1 MSSSLS
7 EGPAAALEPAGAA
20 AGAAARPVCPISLEA
35 IPEGAEFD
43 LGCGTPFDLRSVL
56 DLVLVQ
62 GGAAAHPYTR
72 RPLGADVLRRVHAAA
87 LAHPETRA
95 TLVERALDG
104 EEAFATHLLRAAAG
118 ARSEMDQRSLAQLL
132 DTAWAG
138 IMDRAVAHG
147 RVAAEDLNDVLS
159 IGVMMHR
166 SPRRLRD
173 VLFVRLEQRY
183 EDSTNLDELGRLRA
197 LGEILDETLRRAPAP
212 LLGDVVE
219 RAPPMHHH
227 AGRFAPPAAVAV
239 AAAAAASDASF
250 DRMVRSLDEAA
261 AVLDRLRELDRIRD
275 AGREAARR
283 RRAFPPAAAPMAPL
297 GFASGAVHAPLGFAS
312 GAVHAP
318 LGFASGAVHAPL
330 GAGAGAAEVD
340 AGSAA
345 QEVDAGSAA
354 QEVDAGSAAEEPP
367 FVGPLPAPFGS
378 ATTHG
383 RPMPSA
389 AAVFQFLVNPE
400 ATGLG
405 PRASAIMEQSIRY
418 ALARAHDDP
427 QGEYAGVRSAVHSA
441 LGVNLQRDRE
451 VRRAPEA
458 GRAIAAIL
466 AAAPASSAGA
476 AAAAP
481 AAAAPAPAPQLIA
494 SPVPLGPPVRSA
506 DASWSLAVVNCLLAT
521 DHARLPEHARE
532 FLRAR
537 LRHEAES
544 VAARLGGVSSP
555 AAREIMAAVVRD
567 GRDAVAAGA
576 AVSAEAVDSNAGMLR
591 GILDE
596 VFGGTGLRGDSGGR
610 TGLRGDPGAGAAVEM
625 RGLRAEG
632 EGGHSEGGPQGS
644 P

>member
-297 GFASGAVHAPLGFAS
+297 GFASGAVHAPLG
-312 GAVHAP
+312 
-318 LGFASGAVHAPL
+318 
-330 GAGAGAAEVD
+330 AGAGAAEVD

-476 AAAAP
+476 AAAAPAAAAPAAAAP